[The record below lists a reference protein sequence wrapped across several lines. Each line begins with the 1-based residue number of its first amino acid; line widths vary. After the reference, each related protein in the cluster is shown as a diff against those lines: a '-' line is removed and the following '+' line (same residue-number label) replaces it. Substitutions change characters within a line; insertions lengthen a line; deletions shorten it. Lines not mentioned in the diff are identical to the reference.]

1 MYKSSSSLNI
11 ADFSPTIYHFPHMSL
26 PLLNINNS
34 LYLFTALM
42 KLGRA
47 ANLSPRSRVKTI
59 FLPSSTDIR
68 ISPNDPP
75 TTTSNDNDLFDRNEN
90 YLRKIEPNVNNLVNL
105 IAEVNQNEI
114 KKRQGVNRTQHGSRN
129 ETRNGKK
136 KHRRRNDKFLHR
148 RPTTN
153 EDYLLFNRD
162 KFAPPSSIDY
172 LDCVAVGWGK
182 YRNSGDLSDVLLK
195 IEVPIQNIKRYFV
208 IAMNG
213 PITLKNSSASKWNF
227 WRLLKPFSF
236 FRCEEVYSD
245 FVSLHQNQHLCAGNM
260 DGRGGTCVT
269 KMISY
274 NC

>member
-1 MYKSSSSLNI
+1 MTKKTWKLSMYKSSSPLNI
-11 ADFSPTIYHFPHMSL
+11 ADFSPAIYHFMSL

-208 IAMNG
+208 MG
-213 PITLKNSSASKWNF
+213 KKLSKNSKWNF
-227 WRLLKPFSF
+227 WRLFKPFQ
-236 FRCEEVYSD
+236 V
-245 FVSLHQNQHLCAGNM
+245 
-260 DGRGGTCVT
+260 RGGLFWFRVASSESTFVCWKYGRARRNVRN
-269 KMISY
+269 K
-274 NC
+274 ND